1 MPRPAMPI
9 DMAEA
14 VDSSALYKHERKRR
28 PQMIGVGTRGDA
40 PAWLREGARAYYDR
54 IMEDMEAAGTL
65 SVIDAKVAALIANA
79 ELEMAEAQAVIDAE
93 GMVVEGSTGQIRPH
107 PLIKVRQD
115 AQVRMAR
122 LLREIGLTPSARAS
136 LAIPMSPECVADE
149 DDDEG
154 TALR

>member
-14 VDSSALYKHERKRR
+14 IGSSAIYKNDRPRR
-28 PQMIGVGTRGDA
+28 TTMIGVGTRGA
-40 PAWLREGARAYYDR
+40 PPSWLREQARPFYDL
-54 IMEDMEAAGTL
+54 IMADMEHAGTL
-65 SVIDAKVAALIANA
+65 SVIDSKVAALIANS
-79 ELEMAEAQAVIDAE
+79 ELEITEAQVRIDAE
-93 GMVVEGSTGQIRPH
+93 GMVVEGSQGQLRPH
-107 PLIKVRQD
+107 PLLKVREQ
-115 AQVRMAR
+115 AQLRVAR

-136 LAIPMSPECVADE
+136 LALPMSPECVEAE